1 MTKKPEIIRASEQKL
16 FEPPVSRLS
25 PNSTCAECACYKSVG
40 IGAGQGNCRKNP
52 PRAFMFLLPP
62 AVQAPGA
69 QPVNYN
75 VSGWPVVND
84 HDWCVDGFRARAEV
98 VQ

>member
-1 MTKKPEIIRASEQKL
+1 MSKKITTVTEPGPLEIPTLK
-16 FEPPVSRLS
+16 P
-25 PNSTCAECACYKSVG
+25 STCVECACYKPVMVG
-40 IGAGQGNCRKNP
+40 TGQGNCRKNP

-62 AVQAPGA
+62 AVQGPGA

-75 VSGWPVVND
+75 VSAWPVVND
-84 HDWCVDGFRARAEV
+84 GDWCVDGFRARIEV